1 MALLVSDQG
10 GHIGGYPVGG
20 NQAGGDQ
27 GGENLGGGNLGGGNL
42 GGANR
47 GAPPYGPGDPRQP
60 APPGWQ
66 QPHQPTGPQ
75 GWHQPGQPTGPQGW
89 QQPGQPTGPQG
100 WQQPTGPQGWQQP
113 TGPQGWQQPGPQGWQ
128 QPGQPTGPQGWQQP
142 GQPTGPQGWQ
152 QPAPQQG
159 WQQPGQPQTPPSAPA
174 SKNRTPVIVTAIAV
188 VVALLAG
195 AGVWFFAIR
204 DTQSASGQESPQAA
218 VNALFTSLSNSD
230 PIGLAGQLDPAEA
243 SLFTDLNADVLSELK
258 RLDVLGPSASTTSLT
273 GTSITVSGLTF
284 DPTDETINDNLRVVK
299 LTGGTVTIASNPDQ
313 LPLSDKIKSK
323 FADQI
328 SQAEPQS
335 QTLNIA
341 DAVSSNGGPIR
352 IATVQRDGAWYVSL
366 FYSIA
371 DNVTHQAGLPNPT
384 AADRIAAIGSPS
396 PEAAVDAF
404 IKKASEGDIKDVIAL
419 TAPDEMGVLHDY
431 GTLLVDNIGTSD
443 LTSGVSDLG
452 FTVENPSWTVSDV
465 TGGKKV
471 SLASLTVSAQG
482 QTATITRDPAAGSL
496 TVDLDG
502 QTQTLDQ
509 STIEDFIAQ
518 AGGSQDLDPTM
529 VDIIKREFQQ
539 IIGLGIVTVQVDSKW
554 YLSPVRSLSDI
565 GVSLLEGLQPSDV
578 DYLISLAGN

>member
-1 MALLVSDQG
+1 M
-10 GHIGGYPVGG
+10 
-20 NQAGGDQ
+20 
-27 GGENLGGGNLGGGNL
+27 
-42 GGANR
+42 
-47 GAPPYGPGDPRQP
+47 
-60 APPGWQ
+60 
-66 QPHQPTGPQ
+66 
-75 GWHQPGQPTGPQGW
+75 
-89 QQPGQPTGPQG
+89 
-100 WQQPTGPQGWQQP
+100 
-113 TGPQGWQQPGPQGWQ
+113 
-128 QPGQPTGPQGWQQP
+128 
-142 GQPTGPQGWQ
+142 
-152 QPAPQQG
+152 
-159 WQQPGQPQTPPSAPA
+159 
-174 SKNRTPVIVTAIAV
+174 IVTAIAV

-204 DTQSASGQESPQAA
+204 DTQSASGQPSPQAA
-218 VNALFTSLSNSD
+218 VNALFTSLSKSD

-335 QTLNIA
+335 QTVNIA

-352 IATVQRDGAWYVSL
+352 IATVQRGGQWYVSL

-371 DNVTHQAGLPNPT
+371 DNATHQAGLPNPT
-384 AADRIAAIGSPS
+384 AADRIAAVGSSS

-404 IKKASEGDIKDVIAL
+404 VKEASAGDVDGVIAL

-431 GTLLVDNIGTSD
+431 GKLLIDNIDTSD
-443 LTSGVSDLG
+443 VSSGINDLG
-452 FTVENPSWTVSDV
+452 FTVKDASWAVSDV

-509 STIEDFIAQ
+509 STIEDFISQ
-518 AGGSQDLDPTM
+518 AAGSQDLDPTM

-539 IIGLGIVTVQVDSKW
+539 IVGLGIVTVQVDGQW
-554 YLSPVRSLSDI
+554 YVSPVRSFSDI
-565 GVSLLEGLQPSDV
+565 FVSLLKGMQPADV

>member
-20 NQAGGDQ
+20 NQGGGDS
-27 GGENLGGGNLGGGNL
+27 
-42 GGANR
+42 GA
-47 GAPPYGPGDPRQP
+47 PYGPGDPRQP

-75 GWHQPGQPTGPQGW
+75 GWQQPGQPTGPQGWQQPGQPTGPQGW

-113 TGPQGWQQPGPQGWQ
+113 TGPQGWQQPGQPTGPQGW
-128 QPGQPTGPQGWQQP
+128 PTGPQGWQQP
-142 GQPTGPQGWQ
+142 TGP
-152 QPAPQQG
+152 QG

-188 VVALLAG
+188 VVALLVG

-204 DTQSASGQESPQAA
+204 DTQSTSGQESPQAA

-243 SLFTDLNADVLSELK
+243 SLFTDLNVDVLSELK

-273 GTSITVSGLTF
+273 GTSITVSGLTV

-352 IATVQRDGAWYVSL
+352 IATVQRGGAWYVSL

-371 DNVTHQAGLPNPT
+371 DNATHQAGLPNPT

-404 IKKASEGDIKDVIAL
+404 IKKASEGKIKDVIAL

-431 GTLLVDNIGTSD
+431 GTLLVDNIDTSN

-452 FTVENPSWTVSDV
+452 FTVEKASWTLSDV

-502 QTQTLDQ
+502 QKQTLDQ

-539 IIGLGIVTVQVDSKW
+539 IVGLGIVTVQVDEQW
-554 YLSPVRSLSDI
+554 YVSPVRSFSDI
-565 GVSLLEGLQPSDV
+565 FVSLLKGLQPSDV

>member
-20 NQAGGDQ
+20 NQGEGDQ
-27 GGENLGGGNLGGGNL
+27 RGGNQGRGNQ

-47 GAPPYGPGDPRQP
+47 GAPYGPGDPRQP

-75 GWHQPGQPTGPQGW
+75 GWQQPGQPTGPQGW

-100 WQQPTGPQGWQQP
+100 WQ
-113 TGPQGWQQPGPQGWQ
+113 
-128 QPGQPTGPQGWQQP
+128 QPTGPQGWQQP

-159 WQQPGQPQTPPSAPA
+159 WQQPGQPQTPPSAAA
-174 SKNRTPVIVTAIAV
+174 SKNRTPMIVTAIAV

-284 DPTDETINDNLRVVK
+284 DPADETINDNLRVVT

-335 QTLNIA
+335 QTLNFA
-341 DAVSSNGGPIR
+341 DAVPSNGGPIR

-404 IKKASEGDIKDVIAL
+404 IKKASEGEIKDVIAL

-431 GTLLVDNIGTSD
+431 GTLLVDNIDTSN

-452 FTVENPSWTVSDV
+452 FTVKDASWTVSDV

-471 SLASLTVSAQG
+471 SLASLTVNAQG

-496 TVDLDG
+496 TVVLDG

-539 IIGLGIVTVQVDSKW
+539 IVGLGIVTVEVDGQW
-554 YLSPVRSLSDI
+554 YVSPVRSFSDI
-565 GVSLLEGLQPSDV
+565 FVSLLKGLQPSDV